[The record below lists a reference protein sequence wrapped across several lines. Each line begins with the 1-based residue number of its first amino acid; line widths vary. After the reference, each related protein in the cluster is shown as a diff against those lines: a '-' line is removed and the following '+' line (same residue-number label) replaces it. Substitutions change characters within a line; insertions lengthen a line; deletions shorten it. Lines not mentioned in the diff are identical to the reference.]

1 MSEAL
6 YDLQPGVHGVHL
18 LYLRSGYVSV
28 SYLLHMPGLLSMHS
42 RWLTLAT
49 VQEAYPY
56 PSPDGHPTAW
66 RRPHYRHGVWFW
78 GSNVRLTLAGVICSL
93 RPLMCMLTHDLS
105 SHRICVNVFCRVHLT
120 IHPHS
125 PLTTQHIC
133 NIHAVHCLTHQVYMH
148 PSCQWRRQ
156 SHAHERR
163 GNLDPMR
170 TLRSDSIFLV
180 PVAKVSSH
188 SGAVRSRQHHP
199 H

>member
-93 RPLMCMLTHDLS
+93 RPLTCMLTHNLS
-105 SHRICVNVFCRVHLT
+105 SHRICVNVSLQRASY
-120 IHPHS
+120 HP
-125 PLTTQHIC
+125 P
-133 NIHAVHCLTHQVYMH
+133 
-148 PSCQWRRQ
+148 P
-156 SHAHERR
+156 
-163 GNLDPMR
+163 
-170 TLRSDSIFLV
+170 F
-180 PVAKVSSH
+180 SSH
-188 SGAVRSRQHHP
+188 NTTHMQHTRSTLPYAPLFSMASSIAYSREAR
-199 H
+199 